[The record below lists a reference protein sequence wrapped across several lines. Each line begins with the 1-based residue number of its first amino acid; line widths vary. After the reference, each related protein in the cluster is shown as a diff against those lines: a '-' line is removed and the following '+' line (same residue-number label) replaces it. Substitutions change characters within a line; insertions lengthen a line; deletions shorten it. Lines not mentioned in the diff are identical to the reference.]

1 LLQTSGANVLV
12 DTGLGRQAAAVGAPA
27 GHLATT
33 LMSAGFSPADVDIV
47 VVSHAADVLDLAD
60 GETDIVDGVRLSPLR
75 ETPPD
80 TALSP

>member
-1 LLQTSGANVLV
+1 
-12 DTGLGRQAAAVGAPA
+12 
-27 GHLATT
+27 
-33 LMSAGFSPADVDIV
+33 MSAGFSPADVDIV